1 MRLTKAE
8 RETIVLFNEAEDTAS
23 IYTCNTAL
31 KKRLADFAEKYSA
44 LCRLEKMNDE
54 GGITYILDKSR
65 LSIRFIA
72 PYSEERRQQAREHA
86 MKHSFGG
93 QTE

>member
-8 RETIVLFNEAEDTAS
+8 RETIVLFNEAENTAS
-23 IYTCNTAL
+23 IYTHNTAL
-31 KKRLADFAEKYSA
+31 KKRLADFAKKYPV

-54 GGITYILDKSR
+54 GGVTYVIDKSR
-65 LSIRFIA
+65 MSIRFIA

-86 MKHSFGG
+86 LKHSFGD
-93 QTE
+93 QTD